1 LLDSIVKERWVDS
14 FVSTEARILQRPHLL
29 SSDFFIKIN
38 YLNQNRL
45 QAARQ
50 REANSTVFK
59 YVVNPL
65 PEILFD

>member
-1 LLDSIVKERWVDS
+1 MLKSGWLRS
-14 FVSTEARILQRPHLL
+14 FVSTEARILQQPHLL
-29 SSDFFIKIN
+29 SSDFFNKIN

-65 PEILFD
+65 PEIIFD